1 MGYNSDMSR
10 ATLSIPGEHRFTVQD
25 YYRMGEVGI
34 IPPEQKTELIDG
46 KVVYMAPP
54 GSEHS
59 GTVSYLMET
68 FAPLVNRAMISP
80 QNPVRLN
87 NYNEPQPDLA
97 MLRRRKDFYSET
109 HPQPADV
116 LLMIEVADSSLL
128 KDTKIKRPKYA
139 EAGIAEYWII
149 DLNFRC
155 VHICRE
161 PDGKEYRSIRKLSRG
176 SVAPLAFPDFSIKV
190 SDLFPPGL
198 RSRKAKGRR

>member
-1 MGYNSDMSR
+1 MSR

-34 IPPEQKTELIDG
+34 IPPEQKTELLDG

-59 GTVSYLMET
+59 GSVSYLISR
-68 FAPLVNRAMISP
+68 FAPLLNRAIISP

-87 NYNEPQPDLA
+87 DYNEPQPDLA
-97 MLRRRKDFYSET
+97 LLRPREDFYSDS
-109 HPQPADV
+109 HPEAADV
-116 LLMIEVADSSLL
+116 LLMVEVSDSSLL
-128 KDTKIKRPKYA
+128 KDTRVKRPKYA

-155 VHICRE
+155 VHVCRE
-161 PDGKEYRSIRKLSRG
+161 PVGKEYRSIRKVSKG
-176 SVAPLAFPDFSIKV
+176 SIAPLAFPDYSIKV
-190 SDLFPPGL
+190 ADLLPPK
-198 RSRKAKGRR
+198 RRAKRG